1 MSVPE
6 GFANSLKIG
15 DRSAALESIEDL
27 LASGVPGQELISEVL
42 APAQKQVG
50 ERWESGQWTV
60 EDEHAATATTEE
72 ALALIA
78 GRNTTAVSK
87 GHVVACCVPGEHHA
101 LPGKMF
107 AELIRAEGW
116 RVTYLGSGMPAEHL
130 GRYLATTRPLALA
143 ISATMAPSLSTVRIT
158 VDHAHDAGVRVL
170 AGGVAFGTDGQVAYS
185 LGVDE
190 WAADVKGA
198 IAILDAWRLEASG
211 HQTVSP
217 ALTDSRSL

>member
-1 MSVPE
+1 MSAPE
-6 GFANSLKIG
+6 GFTNSLKIG
-15 DRSAALESIEDL
+15 DRSAALESIENL
-27 LASGVPGQELISEVL
+27 LASGVTAQELISEVL

-78 GRNTTAVSK
+78 AFNTTAVSK
-87 GHVVACCVPGEHHA
+87 GHVVACCVPGERHA

-130 GRYLATTRPLALA
+130 GRYLATIRPLALA
-143 ISATMAPSLSTVRIT
+143 ISATMAPSLSTVRII
-158 VDHAHDAGVRVL
+158 VDHAHASGVRVL
-170 AGGVAFGTDGQVAYS
+170 AGGVAFGADRQVASS

-198 IAILDAWRLEASG
+198 TRILELWREETSDRDAGAR
-211 HQTVSP
+211 
-217 ALTDSRSL
+217 ALAPRS

>member
-1 MSVPE
+1 MSAPD
-6 GFANSLKIG
+6 GFTDFLNLG
-15 DRSAALESIEDL
+15 DRSGALGRIEHL
-27 LASGVPGQELISEVL
+27 LGLGVTAHELISEVL

-78 GRNTTAVSK
+78 GRNTTEVSK
-87 GHVVACCVPGEHHA
+87 GHVVACCVPGERHA
-101 LPGKMF
+101 LAGKMF

-116 RVTYLGSGMPAEHL
+116 RVTYLGSGMLAEHL

-158 VDHAHDAGVRVL
+158 IANAHAAGVPVL
-170 AGGVAFGTDGQVAYS
+170 AGGIAFGTDARVAAS

-190 WAADVKGA
+190 WAADLDGA
-198 IAILDAWRLEASG
+198 LDILERWRREAAERRTAVLSA
-211 HQTVSP
+211 S
-217 ALTDSRSL
+217 